1 MNYGKFAY
9 LYDELMTDAPYEQWV
24 SFVLDIMKN
33 TGNYHRQI
41 LDVGCGTGNIAIP
54 LSKHGLQVTA
64 VDLSEEMLFVAKEKS
79 DAAKAE
85 VQFFQQDMRELEG
98 LGEFDVV
105 ISLCDC
111 INYLNNEQEINVT
124 FQRISHHLKKNGL
137 FIFDVHSIHKV
148 EAIFTGHTFAHNGQE
163 ISYIWECFAGE
174 EEYSVDH
181 DLSFFVENEE
191 GMYERYDEFHK
202 QRTYT
207 IETYEKALK
216 NSGFEVISIT
226 GDFSLE
232 TLEENAERWFF
243 VTKKI

>member
-24 SFVLDIMKN
+24 SFVLDIIKKN
-33 TGNYHRQI
+33 GNHHRQI

-79 DAAKAE
+79 DAAEAE

-111 INYLNNEQEINVT
+111 INYLNNEQEMNAT

-148 EAIFTGHTFAHNGQE
+148 EAIFTGHTFAHNAEE

-174 EEYSVDH
+174 EEFSVDH
-181 DLSFFVENEE
+181 DLSFFVENDE
-191 GMYERYDEFHK
+191 GLYERYDEFHK
-202 QRTYT
+202 QRTYS

-232 TLEENAERWFF
+232 TLEKNAERWFF

>member
-24 SFVLDIMKN
+24 SFVLDIIKK
-33 TGNYHRQI
+33 TGNHHRQI

-79 DAAKAE
+79 DAAGVN

-111 INYLNNEQEINVT
+111 INYLNNEQEINST

-148 EAIFTGHTFAHNGQE
+148 EEIFAGHTFAHNGE
-163 ISYIWECFAGE
+163 KISYIWECFAGE
-174 EEYSVDH
+174 EEFSVDH
-181 DLSFFVENEE
+181 DLSFFVENDE
-191 GMYERYDEFHK
+191 GLYERYDEFHK

-232 TLEENAERWFF
+232 TLEKNAERWFF